1 VEKPVPT
8 HPQKTFVDVNDG
20 HGGLT
25 IANRGLPE
33 YEVIDG
39 KAGSTIALT
48 LLRCVG
54 WLSRNDYPDR
64 KGHAGPP
71 LETPDAQCPGKHVFE
86 YSIIPHRGT
95 WAEAYQRAH
104 AFASPLRA
112 RWNPRLRD
120 NAGEYVERTG
130 KPLKPSAS
138 LVDVEGRGIVVTALK
153 RAEDGRGTVVR
164 LYNTLD
170 RRTTGRVRLNE
181 RWRRC
186 DVVDMKE
193 DRLAVADV
201 RDGWARLSLR
211 PNEIVTLRFR

>member
-1 VEKPVPT
+1 M
-8 HPQKTFVDVNDG
+8 
-20 HGGLT
+20 

-33 YEVIDG
+33 YEVIGG
-39 KAGSTIALT
+39 KQGSKIALT
-48 LLRCVG
+48 LLRSVG

-95 WAEAYQRAH
+95 WADAYQHAH
-104 AFASPLRA
+104 AFASPLRS

-120 NAGEYVERTG
+120 DLGEYVEREG
-130 KPLKPSAS
+130 EPLPASAS

-153 RAEDGRGTVVR
+153 RAEDGRGTIAR

-170 RRTTGRVRLNE
+170 RRATGRVRLTE
-181 RWRRC
+181 HWRRC

-193 DRLAVADV
+193 DRLAAADV
-201 RDGWARLSLR
+201 RHGKARLSLR

>member
-1 VEKPVPT
+1 M
-8 HPQKTFVDVNDG
+8 
-20 HGGLT
+20 

-33 YEVIDG
+33 YEVFEDTKG
-39 KAGSTIALT
+39 RATIALT
-48 LLRCVG
+48 LLRSVG

-86 YSIIPHRGT
+86 YSIIPHRET
-95 WAEAYQRAH
+95 WADVYQHAH

-120 NAGEYVERTG
+120 NAGDYIERAG
-130 KPLKPSAS
+130 APLPASAS
-138 LVDVEGRGIVVTALK
+138 LVDIEGRGVVVTALK

-181 RWRRC
+181 RFRRC

-193 DRLAVADV
+193 DLLAEADV
-201 RDGWARLSLR
+201 RGGWARLSLR